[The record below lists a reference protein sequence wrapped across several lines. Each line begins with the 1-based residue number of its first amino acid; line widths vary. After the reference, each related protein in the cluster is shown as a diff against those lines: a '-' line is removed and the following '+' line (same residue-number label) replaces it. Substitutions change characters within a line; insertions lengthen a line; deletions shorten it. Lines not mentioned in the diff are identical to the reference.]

1 VSPEEA
7 ELAYAGRL
15 LDRQG
20 IAMVLALVDEAGPDA
35 PVSDERTVADGA
47 AQAALL
53 REYRAALRA
62 DSPDDDAAAVQDV
75 IAVFAHADRPA

>member
-1 VSPEEA
+1 MTPQEA

-20 IAMVLALVDEAGPDA
+20 IAMVLALVDETGTDV
-35 PVSDERTVADGA
+35 PVSDRAVLADGA
-47 AQAALL
+47 GQAALL
-53 REYRAALRA
+53 GEYRSALRPDVA
-62 DSPDDDAAAVQDV
+62 DDDAVAVQDV

>member
-1 VSPEEA
+1 MTPEEA

-35 PVSDERTVADGA
+35 AVEDEAVVADGV
-47 AQAALL
+47 AQAGLL
-53 REYRAALRA
+53 AEYRAALRPDA
-62 DSPDDDAAAVQDV
+62 PDDDATAVQDV